1 MQIMR
6 YMPLIFGVMLYYYAA
21 ALLVYMVTSMLWTFV
36 ETAITKKILGPVDPN
51 VAAMT
56 PQTF

>member
-1 MQIMR
+1 
-6 YMPLIFGVMLYYYAA
+6 
-21 ALLVYMVTSMLWTFV
+21 MVTSMLWTFV
-36 ETAITKKILGPVDPN
+36 ESAVIKRILGPIDPN